1 MITKKDWSEFR
12 STGLVLIIN
21 QLLHIFGWALVFE
34 IENNEIKN
42 VYPARIKYR
51 GFDTESTSEAYKK
64 LSQFM
69 VENAKDLN
77 DEAQS

>member
-1 MITKKDWSEFR
+1 MVTKKEWSEFR
-12 STGLVLIIN
+12 STGLVLIVN
-21 QLLHIFGWALVFE
+21 QILHIFGWALVFE

-42 VYPARIKYR
+42 VYPARVRFR
-51 GFDTESTSEAYKK
+51 GFDNDSISEAYKK
-64 LSQFM
+64 LSHFM

>member
-1 MITKKDWSEFR
+1 M
-12 STGLVLIIN
+12 LIIN

-42 VYPARIKYR
+42 VYPARVKFR
-51 GFDTESTSEAYKK
+51 GFDNDSTSEAYRK

-77 DEAQS
+77 DEAKS